1 MRNSLLSFT
10 IVLLCISAHAQPPI
24 GLQMGTFGKQL
35 RADLPG
41 TLIKMKELG
50 ITEVEGGGAAGM
62 EPEAYRKLLLDHN
75 IKVMAIGSTF
85 DSLRLNPTKYVK
97 LAKQLGAEQVICY
110 WVPHSGDIFTI
121 EDAKK
126 AVTVFNSAGEVL
138 AKEGLTLCY
147 HAHGY
152 EFGAHENGTLF
163 DYLAQNMDPRF
174 ANFQMDVFWIK
185 QSGTDPVELLRKYPT
200 RFKSMHLKDRLKGMP
215 DSKNGRAD
223 VEKANVVLGMGDVD
237 IAAVMKEGVKLGIRH
252 YFIEDE
258 SSRSWEQVPQSIEFL
273 KKIKY

>member
-1 MRNSLLSFT
+1 MRTLLAAF
-10 IVLLCISAHAQPPI
+10 LLCAILSHAQTAPPI

-41 TLIKMKELG
+41 TLKKMKELG

-62 EPEAYRKLLLDHN
+62 DAEAYKKLLEEHG
-75 IKVMAIGSTF
+75 IKVVAIGANF
-85 DSLRLNPTKYVK
+85 DSLRLNPAKYVK
-97 LAKQLGAEQVICY
+97 LANQVGAKQVVCY
-110 WVPHSGDIFTI
+110 WIPHTGDNFTI

-126 AVTVFNSAGEVL
+126 GVSVFNSAGEVL
-138 AKEGLTLCY
+138 AGNGLTLCY

-152 EFGAHENGTLF
+152 EFGAYEKGTLF
-163 DYLAQNMDPRF
+163 DYMAKNMDPRY

-185 QSGTDPVELLRKYPT
+185 QSGTDPVGLLKKYPT
-200 RFKSMHLKDRLKGMP
+200 RFKSMHLKDRLPGMP
-215 DSKNGRAD
+215 DSSNGRAD
-223 VEKANVVLGMGDVD
+223 VEKANVVLGTGDVG
-237 IAAVMKEGVKLGIRH
+237 IEAVVKEGVKLGIRH

-258 SSRSWEQVPQSIEFL
+258 SSRSWDQVPASIEFL

>member
-1 MRNSLLSFT
+1 MKKILLAYILFALV
-10 IVLLCISAHAQPPI
+10 IAAKAQPAI
-24 GLQMGTFGKQL
+24 GLQMGTFGKQA
-35 RADLPG
+35 RADLKG
-41 TLIKMKELG
+41 TLMKLQELG
-50 ITEVEGGGAAGM
+50 ITEVEGGGAAGTD
-62 EPEAYRKLLLDHN
+62 PETFRKLLLDHN
-75 IKVMAIGSTF
+75 IKVMAIGSNF
-85 DSLRLNPTKYVK
+85 DSLQRSPAKYVK

-110 WVPHSGDIFTI
+110 WVPHTGDVFTI

-126 AVTVFNSAGEVL
+126 AVTVFNTAGEAL
-138 AKEGLTLCY
+138 AKEGLALCY

-152 EFGAHENGTLF
+152 EFGSYENGTLF

-185 QSGTDPVELLRKYPT
+185 QSGTDPVGLLRKYPT
-200 RFKSMHLKDRLKGMP
+200 RFKSMHLKDRLKGTP
-215 DSKNGRAD
+215 DSNNGRAD
-223 VEKANVVLGMGDVD
+223 VEKANVVLGTGDVD
-237 IAAVMKEGVKLGIRH
+237 IAAVMREGVKLGIRH